1 MPDPTTAIASPD
13 PTSAQAAAPVAT
25 NAPTPTTSAAT
36 VAAPSVTAP
45 VVTGIPM
52 LDDKGKPVY
61 VPPANAQKAMTE
73 GGYKLSVNMTDP
85 QGKQWH
91 VPFDQQDRAQ
101 KEGKY
106 TWDADADNESLKKYV
121 ASLPADFSLRSAI
134 AGPNTA
140 LATPVSP
147 EWNQEGSGVSD
158 ILHGNIGQGAGK
170 IWEAEKPHVIKGS
183 FIEKAIQKL
192 DPSFQGDVTNDQVAA
207 HAATYNATERP
218 AVDVAQFID
227 KSKSPV
233 KKAIAETAQSFT
245 SPANVATLYATGG
258 LGLVESPAALSM
270 ASRLISGGFSAAA
283 IGQMY
288 NNFKG
293 FKAAYDAG
301 DENEAIYQATHL
313 VLSGALAAVAAHGA
327 ASDTPLSQTKL
338 VNPFR
343 KAAQATADAVQ
354 ATGDFG
360 KQVVQGEKVAQ
371 GPAQEALRT
380 AAQAVTPASSTAPT
394 SLRTALEQPIATVFA
409 NAKGLYRAVDQ
420 ASGVDFK
427 DLNDKLE
434 NAEYQIGQSADG
446 SPEEAKWEQARTNIM
461 DKIADAKQKAL
472 NAGVDPKTLDQ
483 ADAEFTRARALQDL
497 QTKVFKNPSIVEGN
511 SAQGTDET
519 INVDA
524 AIKAI
529 QRLQDTTKYGA
540 PRLEQ
545 ALGKDAANAFLESLY
560 DAQRTGAKAV
570 SRQQLLGTVWK
581 VAKGAGYAT
590 GIYEVVKHLLGGD

>member
-1 MPDPTTAIASPD
+1 MSNSITLPASMQPPTPPPNALDTTPGSNPNEPVVHYQLSSGHIASLPQSSVPALVKQD
-13 PTSAQAAAPVAT
+13 P
-25 NAPTPTTSAAT
+25 NAKQIPSPEQGQVLVQLSSGHAAT
-36 VAAPSVTAP
+36 VPSTSIHA
-45 VVTGIPM
+45 
-52 LDDKGKPVY
+52 LK
-61 VPPANAQKAMTE
+61 
-73 GGYKLSVNMTDP
+73 
-85 QGKQWH
+85 
-91 VPFDQQDRAQ
+91 QQDP
-101 KEGKY
+101 
-106 TWDADADNESLKKYV
+106 NFKYV
-121 ASLPADFSLRSAI
+121 AGDLNSPDVASHQDLLGAVQAAV
-134 AGPNTA
+134 AGSNTA
-140 LATPVSP
+140 LATPASP
-147 EWNQEGSGVSD
+147 EWTQEGSGVSD

-183 FIEKAIQKL
+183 LIEKAIQKL
-192 DPSFQGDVTNDQVAA
+192 DPAFQGDVTNDQVAA
-207 HAATYNATERP
+207 HAAAYNATERP

-258 LGLVESPAALSM
+258 LGLVDSPAALSM

-283 IGQMY
+283 IGQAY
-288 NNFKG
+288 QNLKG

-301 DENEAIYQATHL
+301 DENEAIYQLTHA
-313 VLSGALAAVAAHGA
+313 VTSGLLGVLAARGA
-327 ASDTPLSQTKL
+327 VKDTNIDPVRL

-343 KAAQATADAVQ
+343 KAAQ

-360 KQVVQGEKVAQ
+360 KQVVQGQTVAQ
-371 GPAQEALRT
+371 APAQEALRT
-380 AAQAVTPASSTAPT
+380 AAQAVTPATSTVPT
-394 SLRTALEQPIATVFA
+394 SLRTALEQPIASVFA

-472 NAGVDPKTLDQ
+472 NAGVDPQTLDQ

-497 QTKVFKNPSIVEGN
+497 QTKVFKNPNIVEGN

-519 INVDA
+519 INIDA

-560 DAQRTGAKAV
+560 DAQRTGAKAI

-581 VAKGAGYAT
+581 VAKGVGSAGLVLT
-590 GIYEVVKHLLGGD
+590 GGFELLKHLFGGD